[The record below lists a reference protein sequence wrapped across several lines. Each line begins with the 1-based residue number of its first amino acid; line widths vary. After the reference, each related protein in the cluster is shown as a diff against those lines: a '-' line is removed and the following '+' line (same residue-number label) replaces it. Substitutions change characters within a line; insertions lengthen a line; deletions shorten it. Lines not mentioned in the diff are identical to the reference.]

1 MADETEAER
10 IIREEKAAADK
21 LEAKRKTAAT
31 MAAEEAKPSKAEDM
45 ISAANAAAA
54 RIEEANTETAR
65 LNAEATTLK
74 VETTLGGEAEAGTG
88 NKEET
93 PEEYAKKVMANEI
106 EGTDKTDPAA

>member
-1 MADETEAER
+1 MSETEAEK
-10 IIREEKAAADK
+10 IIREEKEAADK
-21 LEAKRKTAAT
+21 LEAERKTAT
-31 MAAEEAKPSKAEDM
+31 AKPAEAAKPTKSEDM

-65 LNAEATTLK
+65 LNAEAAALK

-93 PEEYAKKVMANEI
+93 PEEYAKKVMANDVEQ
-106 EGTDKTDPAA
+106 EPPAV